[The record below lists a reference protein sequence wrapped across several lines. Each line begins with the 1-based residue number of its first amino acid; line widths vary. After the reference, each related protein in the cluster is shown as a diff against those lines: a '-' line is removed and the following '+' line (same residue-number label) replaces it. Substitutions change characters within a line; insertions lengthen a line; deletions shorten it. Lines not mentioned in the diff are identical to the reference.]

1 MIRVHLRRPCR
12 AGFLP
17 GIPLA
22 VCPDR
27 FVIDES

>member
-1 MIRVHLRRPCR
+1 MIRVHLRAAVSGRVP
-12 AGFLP
+12 P

>member
-1 MIRVHLRRPCR
+1 VGVRRQCR
-12 AGFLP
+12 AGVIS

-27 FVIDES
+27 FVVDES

>member
-1 MIRVHLRRPCR
+1 MIRVGVRRQCR
-12 AGFLP
+12 AGGIS

-27 FVIDES
+27 FVVDES